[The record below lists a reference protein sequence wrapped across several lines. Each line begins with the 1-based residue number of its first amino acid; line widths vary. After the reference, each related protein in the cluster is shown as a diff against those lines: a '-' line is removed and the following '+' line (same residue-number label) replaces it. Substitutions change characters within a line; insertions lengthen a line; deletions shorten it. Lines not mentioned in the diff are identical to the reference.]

1 MSAKQATV
9 IFLSVLLLLAAG
21 ARDRIAHQISRL
33 SLLERLG
40 LGLLVGSLVLLIALR
55 ALGIMDIIK
64 ILSPNIQ

>member
-1 MSAKQATV
+1 MSAKQATI

-21 ARDRIAHQISRL
+21 ARDRIAYQISRL
-33 SLLERLG
+33 SFLERLG